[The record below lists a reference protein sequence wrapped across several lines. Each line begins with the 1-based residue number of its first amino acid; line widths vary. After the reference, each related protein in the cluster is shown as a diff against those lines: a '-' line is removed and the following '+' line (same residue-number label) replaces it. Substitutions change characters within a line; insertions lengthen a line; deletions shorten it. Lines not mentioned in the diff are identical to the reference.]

1 MKPMVVSLNRHERSF
16 TMSNLENILKES
28 LGTVAQEL
36 STAEENKQFYE
47 SLTEA
52 GLNPKDYRADQ
63 NDYMPFLLKIAI
75 DGQLQEFT
83 DLVKG
88 KEKLVASVFKVIHPE
103 YVADLA
109 TKFKRAYGVQA
120 ESLKTKIM
128 AVAYI
133 ARHLDDETEDRWV
146 EAYTQYQAE
155 KARKVADQKAIQ
167 AKLV

>member
-1 MKPMVVSLNRHERSF
+1 MKPMGLQLTDMKGVF
-16 TMSNLENILKES
+16 AMSNLENVLKES
-28 LGTVAQEL
+28 LGCVAAEL
-36 STAEENKQFYE
+36 TTAEENKQFYE

-52 GLNPKDYRADQ
+52 GLNPRDYRADQ
-63 NDYMPFLLKIAI
+63 HDYTPFLLQIAI
-75 DGQLQEFT
+75 DGQLEEFT
-83 DLVKG
+83 KLVEG
-88 KEKLVASVFKVIHPE
+88 KEQLVASVFKVIHPE

-133 ARHLDDETEDRWV
+133 ARHLDDATEDRWV
-146 EAYTQYQAE
+146 KAYTDYQAE
-155 KARKVADQKAIQ
+155 KAKKVADQKAIQ

>member
-1 MKPMVVSLNRHERSF
+1 MKPMVVSITDMKGVF

-28 LGTVAQEL
+28 LGTVAAEL
-36 STAEENKQFYE
+36 TTSEENKQFYE

-52 GLNPKDYRADQ
+52 GLNPRDYRADQ
-63 NDYMPFLLKIAI
+63 HDYMPFLLQIAI

-88 KEKLVASVFKVIHPE
+88 KEQLVASVFKVIHPE

-109 TKFKRAYGVQA
+109 TKFKRAYGIQA

-146 EAYTQYQAE
+146 KAYTDYQAE
-155 KARKVADQKAIQ
+155 EAKKVADQKAIQ

>member
-1 MKPMVVSLNRHERSF
+1 
-16 TMSNLENILKES
+16 MSNLENILKES
-28 LGTVAQEL
+28 LGTVAAEL
-36 STAEENKQFYE
+36 TTAEENKQFYE

-75 DGQLQEFT
+75 DGQLEEFT
-83 DLVKG
+83 KLVEG
-88 KEKLVASVFKVIHPE
+88 KEQLVASVFKVIHPE

-133 ARHLDDETEDRWV
+133 ARHLDDATEDRWV
-146 EAYTQYQAE
+146 KAYTDYQAE
-155 KARKVADQKAIQ
+155 KAKKVADQKAIQ
-167 AKLV
+167 AKLI

>member
-1 MKPMVVSLNRHERSF
+1 
-16 TMSNLENILKES
+16 MSNLENILKES
-28 LGTVAQEL
+28 LGTVAAEL
-36 STAEENKQFYE
+36 TTSEENKQFYE

-52 GLNPKDYRADQ
+52 GLNPQDYRANL

-75 DGQLQEFT
+75 DGQLEEFT
-83 DLVKG
+83 KLVEG
-88 KEKLVASVFKVIHPE
+88 KEQLVASVFKVIHPE

-133 ARHLDDETEDRWV
+133 ARHLDDATENRWV

-155 KARKVADQKAIQ
+155 KAKKVADQKAIQ

>member
-1 MKPMVVSLNRHERSF
+1 
-16 TMSNLENILKES
+16 MSNLENILKES
-28 LGTVAQEL
+28 LGTVAAEL
-36 STAEENKQFYE
+36 TTAEENKQFYE

-63 NDYMPFLLKIAI
+63 HDYTPFLLQIAI
-75 DGQLQEFT
+75 DGQLEEFT
-83 DLVKG
+83 KLVEG
-88 KEKLVASVFKVIHPE
+88 KEQLVASVFKVIHPE

-109 TKFKRAYGVQA
+109 SKFKRAYGVQA

-133 ARHLDDETEDRWV
+133 AKNLDDATEDRWV
-146 EAYTQYQAE
+146 KAYTDFQAE
-155 KARKVADQKAIQ
+155 KAKKIAEQKAIQ

>member
-1 MKPMVVSLNRHERSF
+1 
-16 TMSNLENILKES
+16 MSNLENVLKES
-28 LGTVAQEL
+28 LGTVAAEL
-36 STAEENKQFYE
+36 ATSEENKQFYE

-63 NDYMPFLLKIAI
+63 HDYTPFLLQIAI
-75 DGQLQEFT
+75 DGQLEEFT
-83 DLVKG
+83 KLVEG
-88 KEKLVASVFKVIHPE
+88 KEQLVASVFKVIHPE

-128 AVAYI
+128 AVAFI
-133 ARHLDDETEDRWV
+133 ARHLDDETENRWV
-146 EAYTQYQAE
+146 KAYTDYQAE
-155 KARKVADQKAIQ
+155 KAKKVADQKAIQ

>member
-1 MKPMVVSLNRHERSF
+1 
-16 TMSNLENILKES
+16 MSNLENVLKET
-28 LGTVAQEL
+28 LGTVAAEL
-36 STAEENKQFYE
+36 TTAEENKQFYE
-47 SLTEA
+47 ALSEA

-88 KEKLVASVFKVIHPE
+88 KEQLVASVFKVIHPE
-103 YVADLA
+103 YVSDLA
-109 TKFKRAYGVQA
+109 SKFKRAYGVQA

-128 AVAYI
+128 AVAFI
-133 ARHLDDETEDRWV
+133 ARNLDDETEDRWV
-146 EAYTQYQAE
+146 KAYTDYQAE
-155 KARKVADQKAIQ
+155 KAQKVAEQKAIQ

>member
-1 MKPMVVSLNRHERSF
+1 
-16 TMSNLENILKES
+16 MSNLENILKES
-28 LGTVAQEL
+28 LGTVAAEL

-47 SLTEA
+47 SLSEA
-52 GLNPKDYRADQ
+52 GLNPRDYRADQ
-63 NDYMPFLLKIAI
+63 HDYTPFLLQIAI

-88 KEKLVASVFKVIHPE
+88 KEQLVASVFKVIHPE

-109 TKFKRAYGVQA
+109 SKFKKAYGVQA

-133 ARHLDDETEDRWV
+133 ARHLDDATETRWV
-146 EAYTQYQAE
+146 KAYTQYQAE
-155 KARKVADQKAIQ
+155 KAKKVADQKAIQ

>member
-1 MKPMVVSLNRHERSF
+1 
-16 TMSNLENILKES
+16 MSNLENVLKES
-28 LGTVAQEL
+28 LGTVAAEL
-36 STAEENKQFYE
+36 NTAEENKQFYE

-52 GLNPKDYRADQ
+52 GLNPKDYRANL

-88 KEKLVASVFKVIHPE
+88 KEHLVASVFKVIHPE

-109 TKFKRAYGVQA
+109 SKFKRAYGVQA

-146 EAYTQYQAE
+146 KAYTDYQAE
-155 KARKVADQKAIQ
+155 KAKKVADQKAIQ

>member
-1 MKPMVVSLNRHERSF
+1 
-16 TMSNLENILKES
+16 MSNLENILKES
-28 LGTVAQEL
+28 LGTVAAEL
-36 STAEENKQFYE
+36 TTSEENKQFYE

-52 GLNPKDYRADQ
+52 GLNPKDYRANQ
-63 NDYMPFLLKIAI
+63 HDYMPFLLHIAI

-88 KEKLVASVFKVIHPE
+88 KEQLVASVFKVIHPE

-133 ARHLDDETEDRWV
+133 ARHLDDATEDRWV
-146 EAYTQYQAE
+146 KAYTDYQAE
-155 KARKVADQKAIQ
+155 KAKKVAEQKAIQ
-167 AKLV
+167 AKLA

>member
-1 MKPMVVSLNRHERSF
+1 
-16 TMSNLENILKES
+16 MSNLENILKES
-28 LGTVAQEL
+28 LGTVAAEL
-36 STAEENKQFYE
+36 ETSEENKQFYE

-52 GLNPKDYRADQ
+52 GLNPKDYRANL

-88 KEKLVASVFKVIHPE
+88 IEHLVASVFKVIHPE

-109 TKFKRAYGVQA
+109 SKFKRAYGVQA

-133 ARHLDDETEDRWV
+133 ARNLDDETEARWV

-155 KARKVADQKAIQ
+155 KAKKVAEQKAIQ
-167 AKLV
+167 AKLAK

>member
-1 MKPMVVSLNRHERSF
+1 MKPMVVSINRHKGVNI
-16 TMSNLENILKES
+16 MSNLENILKES
-28 LGTVAQEL
+28 LGTVAAEL
-36 STAEENKQFYE
+36 TTSEENKQFYE

-52 GLNPKDYRADQ
+52 GLNPKDYRANQ

-75 DGQLQEFT
+75 DGQLEEFT
-83 DLVKG
+83 KLVEG
-88 KEKLVASVFKVIHPE
+88 HEALVASVFKVIHPE

-133 ARHLDDETEDRWV
+133 ARHLDDATEDRWV
-146 EAYTQYQAE
+146 KAYTDYQAE
-155 KARKVADQKAIQ
+155 KAKKVADQKAIQ

>member
-1 MKPMVVSLNRHERSF
+1 
-16 TMSNLENILKES
+16 MSNLENILKES
-28 LGTVAQEL
+28 LGTVAAEL
-36 STAEENKQFYE
+36 TTSEENKQFYE

-52 GLNPKDYRADQ
+52 GLNPRDYRADQ
-63 NDYMPFLLKIAI
+63 HDYTPFLLQIAI
-75 DGQLQEFT
+75 DGQLEEFT
-83 DLVKG
+83 KLVEG
-88 KEKLVASVFKVIHPE
+88 KEQLVASVFKVIHPE

-146 EAYTQYQAE
+146 KAYTDYQAD
-155 KARKVADQKAIQ
+155 KAQKVAEQKAIQ